1 MTRHGR
7 MVWYVRRN
15 HGPRIRIK
23 AEYGTP
29 EFEAE
34 YRAACDAAP
43 AGRAFKSAGT
53 LEWLWDRYRETTVWS
68 QLAPHTRRQREN
80 IMRPVLANSGA
91 VLADRIERKHVVA
104 GRDKRSATPA
114 QAIHFLAA
122 MSGLFNWAIDAGHVR
137 TNPTLN
143 IKRPSMPKTGGH
155 PAWTEEDVA
164 CYEARWPIGT
174 KERVWLAVLLYT
186 GLRRSDA
193 VVIGRQHVRN
203 GVATLVTKKTKTTV
217 IIPILPVL
225 QDILNA
231 GPTGDLVFIC
241 GQRRGPLT
249 EGTFSHF
256 FEKACTAA
264 GVTKSAH
271 GVRKISAIRLAH
283 AGASVAELNAIMG
296 WTGSDMALLYIQ
308 QADRARLAKTAM
320 ERLDGTSN
328 EHSIPAPFPAPIKK
342 AP

>member
-1 MTRHGR
+1 MPRPRPPSLQREITRHGR
-7 MVWYVRRN
+7 PVWYVRRG
-15 HGPRIRIK
+15 HGKRIRIK

-43 AGRAFKSAGT
+43 AGQAFKSAGT
-53 LEWLWDRYRETTVWS
+53 LEWLWDRYRETTAWS
-68 QLAPHTRRQREN
+68 QLAPHNRRQREN

-91 VLADRIERKHVVA
+91 VMADRIERRHVVA

-122 MSGLFNWAIDAGHVR
+122 MSGLFNWAIDAGHVK

-143 IKRPSMPKTGGH
+143 IKRPSMPKTDATGIRLGLKEMLRATN
-155 PAWTEEDVA
+155 PVGRSVRKSECGWLSCFTLA
-164 CYEARWPIGT
+164 C
-174 KERVWLAVLLYT
+174 
-186 GLRRSDA
+186 DA

-217 IIPILPVL
+217 IIPILSIV
-225 QDILNA
+225 QDILNV

-249 EGTFSHF
+249 GGTFSHF
-256 FEKACTAA
+256 FERACTAA
-264 GVTKSAH
+264 GVTKSARRSQGQRHPPSTCRCH
-271 GVRKISAIRLAH
+271 GRRTECDL
-283 AGASVAELNAIMG
+283 
-296 WTGSDMALLYIQ
+296 
-308 QADRARLAKTAM
+308 
-320 ERLDGTSN
+320 RLDR
-328 EHSIPAPFPAPIKK
+328 
-342 AP
+342 